1 MTYLEAACL
10 SLIPMTRRAAGSLAA
25 LAVLLACLIVGAPAA
40 QAAPDVSAAATALRQ
55 GAAVYN
61 DPNAEK
67 ALTAEQASALAEQIN
82 ATKLP
87 FFIAVL
93 PESAAGGGTAD
104 ETLVALKNEVGLGGI
119 YAVVV
124 GTGFRAGATKGSVA
138 DIATQAM
145 RDYKSDGVD
154 AVLSQFVSATADYFN
169 GNTSNGS
176 GSSTEDNGAAGAII
190 LLVLALIII
199 AVIVIV
205 IVAFSRKRKQRALQ
219 MASIRGAVE
228 SDITEYGTRV
238 SAVTS
243 SSSDDDATR
252 IDLQSALD
260 AYEKSKQAAATM
272 HNPQDAAIVT
282 GALEQGRYALACVD
296 ARRTGKPIPE
306 RRPPCFVDPR
316 HGPSVADIMWAPVG
330 LAQRDVPVCQVCELT
345 IQRGETPQGL
355 QVSTRTGMQPY
366 WAAREY
372 APYAYGYYS
381 PYHGVMTGVMLGTA
395 FGGGWGGYGYGNTYI
410 NNAGFGGGQQES
422 SGGGWGGSNF
432 GGGGGGG
439 DFGGGGF
446 GGGDFG
452 GGGGGG
458 GGDFG
463 GGGD

>member
-1 MTYLEAACL
+1 
-10 SLIPMTRRAAGSLAA
+10 
-25 LAVLLACLIVGAPAA
+25 
-40 QAAPDVSAAATALRQ
+40 
-55 GAAVYN
+55 
-61 DPNAEK
+61 
-67 ALTAEQASALAEQIN
+67 
-82 ATKLP
+82 
-87 FFIAVL
+87 
-93 PESAAGGGTAD
+93 
-104 ETLVALKNEVGLGGI
+104 
-119 YAVVV
+119 
-124 GTGFRAGATKGSVA
+124 
-138 DIATQAM
+138 
-145 RDYKSDGVD
+145 
-154 AVLSQFVSATADYFN
+154 VSATADYFN

>member
-1 MTYLEAACL
+1 MKFPEAPSP
-10 SLIPMTRRAAGSLAA
+10 SLFTMTRRAAGSLVA
-25 LAVLLACLIVGAPAA
+25 LAALLACLIVGAPAA
-40 QAAPDVSAAATALRQ
+40 QAAPDVSAAAAALRQ

-67 ALTAEQASALAEQIN
+67 ALTADQASALTAQIN
-82 ATKLP
+82 ETKLP
-87 FFIAVL
+87 IFVAVL

-104 ETLVALKNEVGLGGI
+104 DTLIALKNEVGLGGV

-124 GTGFRAGATKGSVA
+124 GTGFRAGSTKGSVA
-138 DIATQAM
+138 DLATQAM
-145 RDYKSDGVD
+145 RDHKSEGVYG
-154 AVLSQFVSATADYFN
+154 VLSAFVTSTGDYFN
-169 GNTSNGS
+169 NGS
-176 GSSTEDNGAAGAII
+176 TSASNSSSDSGAGGLVVLVF
-190 LLVLALIII
+190 LLLIII

-205 IVAFSRKRKQRALQ
+205 TVAASRKRKQRALQ
-219 MASIRGAVE
+219 LASIKGAIE

-243 SSSDDDATR
+243 ATTDDDATR
-252 IDLQSALD
+252 VDLQSALD
-260 AYEKSKQAAATM
+260 AYEKAKQAAVTM

-282 GALEQGRYALACVD
+282 GSLEQGRYALACVD
-296 ARRTGKPIPE
+296 ARRAGKPIPE

-316 HGPSVADIMWAPVG
+316 HGPSVADIMWAPAG

-355 QVSTRTGMQPY
+355 QVSTRMGMQPY

-410 NNAGFGGGQQES
+410 NNASFGGGQQS
-422 SGGGWGGSNF
+422 SGGGWGGF
-432 GGGGGGG
+432 GGGGGGGG

-452 GGGGGG
+452 GGGGDSGG
-458 GGDFG
+458 GGNF
-463 GGGD
+463 